1 MSAYHFFLVAAS
13 MTALVAA
20 AVDFRTGHIPN
31 GITVGA
37 LLAGPVAHAAVGV
50 FTRHSAAAAAQG
62 LAASLMG
69 AACCAVLPL
78 ALFRSA
84 GLGGGDVKLFAAM
97 GALLGAM
104 VGLHAETYAFVFG
117 MVWAL
122 VVVAREG
129 RLAATMGNV
138 AALARAPMNE
148 PAERREAARAR
159 MTAIRF
165 GPAIFLGTVFAAVMC
180 WRSA

>member
-1 MSAYHFFLVAAS
+1 MSAYHFFLIAAS

-20 AVDFRTGHIPN
+20 AIDFRTGHIPN
-31 GITVGA
+31 GVTVSA
-37 LLAGPVAHAAVGV
+37 LLLGPVARAGVGIA
-50 FTRHSAAAAAQG
+50 TQHSAAAAAQG
-62 LAASLMG
+62 LVSSLMG
-69 AACCAVLPL
+69 AACCAALPL

-122 VVVAREG
+122 VVVVRGG
-129 RLAATMGNV
+129 RLASTLGNI
-138 AALARAPMNE
+138 AALVRAPMNE
-148 PAERREAARAR
+148 PAEKRRAAREK
-159 MTAIRF
+159 MTSIRF
-165 GPAIFLGTVFAAVMC
+165 GPAIFLGTVFATVMC